1 MKQHQ
6 HHQCAAFKMIQRVSD
21 ATCVFQ
27 LGDAFFQQKCL
38 VLYTGLKQKSRVAA
52 RVPHNQVVYHRIF
65 PVRNTPFSDT
75 TTAGLHLF
83 VLFVLHFSATSRKAA
98 LTEEASSGPLFTYT
112 GAKAETIG
120 SLAEGA
126 G

>member
-1 MKQHQ
+1 MRHVFSSWEMRFFSRNVL
-6 HHQCAAFKMIQRVSD
+6 CCIRV
-21 ATCVFQ
+21 
-27 LGDAFFQQKCL
+27 CL
-38 VLYTGLKQKSRVAA
+38 KSRVAA